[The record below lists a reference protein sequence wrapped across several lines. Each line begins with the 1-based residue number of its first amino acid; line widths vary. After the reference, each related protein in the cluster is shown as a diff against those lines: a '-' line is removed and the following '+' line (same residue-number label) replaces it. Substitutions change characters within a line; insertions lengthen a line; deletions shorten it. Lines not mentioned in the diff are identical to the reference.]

1 LLEKGDLAAIQA
13 VFEECDFNA
22 RGGYAKGT
30 ALMLRGCT
38 PELTRWLVAQGT
50 DLAAM
55 DDYENTALHAQAR
68 NRGDCVDT
76 LIGLGAD
83 VNLNTGNAG
92 TPLHC
97 AADSK
102 RAAHVSSLLKRGAQ
116 VNAQNRER
124 LTPLEYA
131 LQRTSNIDLE
141 SMAEV
146 ARLLLDAGADK
157 TARCRE
163 FVEKLGTTFEFHR
176 AAFDKETLPA
186 ADQALTTLYELL
198 GVTPV
203 PRRSLH
209 DGKSRIKVSATA
221 WQKQFDELW
230 DLLVPSGGAAAT
242 IQGEVIRIAGRLGN
256 EIIGNGGMNWDRDFN
271 AMTHALAGFLRSGKP
286 LAATQIGAC
295 DAILGDVI
303 RDRDGDLAKLT
314 ELAVAWVLLNP
325 EPVALPAP
333 AYTR

>member
-1 LLEKGDLAAIQA
+1 M
-13 VFEECDFNA
+13 FEECDVNA

-50 DLAAM
+50 DIAAV

-68 NRGDCVDT
+68 NRDDCVDT
-76 LIGLGAD
+76 LIALGAD

-102 RAAHVSSLLKRGAQ
+102 RAEHVASLLRHGAQ
-116 VNAQNRER
+116 VNAQNREK

-141 SMAEV
+141 AMAAV
-146 ARLLLDAGADK
+146 ARLLLDAGAHK
-157 TARCRE
+157 TDRCRE
-163 FVEKLGTTFEFHR
+163 FMQKIGATFEFHR
-176 AAFDKETLPA
+176 AAFNKDMLPA
-186 ADQALTTLYELL
+186 SDQALTSLYELL
-198 GVTPV
+198 GVAPV

-209 DGKSRIKVSATA
+209 DGKSRIKVSATT

-242 IQGEVIRIAGRLGN
+242 VQGEVIRIAGRLGN
-256 EIIGNGGMNWDRDFN
+256 EILGNGGMNWDRDFN
-271 AMTHALAGFLRSGKP
+271 AMTHALSGFLRSGRS
-286 LAATQIGAC
+286 LTRDQIEAS
-295 DAILGDVI
+295 DAILGAVI

-314 ELAVAWVLLNP
+314 ELTVAWVLLNP
-325 EPVALPAP
+325 DPVALPAP
-333 AYTR
+333 GYTR